1 MMRAASAW
9 PLWSTDARLVVDH
22 VDDAS
27 AQDAL
32 AAARRI
38 VDDEFARI
46 DRAVSRFRS
55 DSELN
60 VVASRLPDGAQISP
74 LLSTFVAAA
83 LEAAR
88 LTDGLVD
95 PTLGRE
101 LALIGY
107 DRDIS
112 LVLDDERPVRAIAS
126 DVPGWRRVR
135 LERQRLTVPA
145 HRALDLGATAKAL
158 AADRAARLVA
168 GELGCSV
175 LISLGGDIATAGPDP
190 DGGWHVRVEDL
201 PGEPASTVRLAK
213 GYAVATSST
222 LRRRWRRG
230 DETVHHIVDPRT
242 GRSALPVWRTVTVA
256 AETCVL
262 ANTYSTAA
270 VVRGET
276 APAWLAEQRVA
287 ARLVAADG
295 RVLMV
300 GGWPSDTTEGIEE
313 DGRG

>member
-1 MMRAASAW
+1 MRAVAEW

-22 VDDAS
+22 PDAHTS
-27 AQDAL
+27 ADVIER
-32 AAARRI
+32 ARRI

-46 DRAVSRFRS
+46 DEAVSRFRS

-60 VVASRLPDGAQISP
+60 QIAPRLPEGAEISP

-83 LEAAR
+83 IDAAR
-88 LTDGLVD
+88 HTDGLVD

-101 LALIGY
+101 LALVGY
-107 DRDIS
+107 DRDIR
-112 LVLDDERPVRAIAS
+112 LILDDDRPVKAVAS

-135 LERQRLTVPA
+135 LEGRRLTVPG

-158 AADRAARLVA
+158 AADRAATLVA
-168 GELGCSV
+168 EQLGCGV

-190 DGGWHVRVEDL
+190 DGGWHVRVEDV
-201 PGEPASTVRLAK
+201 PGEPASTVRLAR
-213 GYAVATSST
+213 GFGIATSST
-222 LRRRWRRG
+222 LRRRWHRA
-230 DETVHHIVDPRT
+230 DETVHHILDPRT
-242 GRSALPVWRTVTVA
+242 GRSADPVWRTVTVA

-270 VVRGET
+270 VIHGES
-276 APAWLAEQRVA
+276 APAWLAERAA

-295 RVLMV
+295 RVHTV
-300 GGWPSDTTEGIEE
+300 GGWPPEPTEG
-313 DGRG
+313 GSHG